1 MEDLGHTPAPLELT
15 RRRLLQALAAVG
27 ITGPLALDLVAQS
40 RGRVSIEALRQASSV
55 LGETFTPER
64 LAVIEKALQ
73 RNLDQFQVVRDLV
86 IDDLV
91 EPAPLFNAR
100 VHAGPPSGPSKPG
113 ARLASPKPL
122 REGRP
127 ALPKRLREGR

>member
-1 MEDLGHTPAPLELT
+1 MDDLGYTPPSRELT
-15 RRRLLQALAAVG
+15 RRRVLQALAAAG

-40 RGRVSIEALRQASSV
+40 RGRVSIETLRQASSV
-55 LGETFTPER
+55 LGEEFTPER

-73 RNLDQFQVVRDLV
+73 RNLDQFQVVRDLA

-100 VHAGPPSGPSKPG
+100 THAGPTGGSGRSG
-113 ARLASPKPL
+113 ARAAAP
-122 REGRP
+122 E
-127 ALPKRLREGR
+127 RLREDG